1 MPVGVLNVVSRM
13 ELIQKTQETPEMLF
27 VVCFSA
33 SWCKPCKVVKPRL
46 KELCQNSDTRFYFEV
61 DIESDD
67 FGDLSEECNVG
78 SLPTVQMYRN
88 GEMLSMFKGL
98 NDLEN
103 MCLFIQNNLII

>member
-1 MPVGVLNVVSRM
+1 MPTSILHIISRM
-13 ELIQKTQETPEMLF
+13 ELLQETQKKPNMLF

-46 KELCQNSDTRFYFEV
+46 KEMCQNSENRFYFEV

-67 FGDLSEECNVG
+67 FGYLSEECNIS

-88 GEMLSMFKGL
+88 GEILSMFKGL
-98 NDLEN
+98 LELED
-103 MCLFIQNNLII
+103 MCLFIQDNS

>member
-1 MPVGVLNVVSRM
+1 MPVGVLHIISQM
-13 ELIQKTQETPEMLF
+13 ELIAETKKMPNMLF

-46 KELCQNSDTRFYFEV
+46 REMCETHADRFYFEV

-67 FGDLSEECNVG
+67 FGDLSEECNIG

-88 GEMLSMFKGL
+88 GEMLKMFKGAGE
-98 NDLEN
+98 LED
-103 MCLFIQNNLII
+103 MCLFIENNS